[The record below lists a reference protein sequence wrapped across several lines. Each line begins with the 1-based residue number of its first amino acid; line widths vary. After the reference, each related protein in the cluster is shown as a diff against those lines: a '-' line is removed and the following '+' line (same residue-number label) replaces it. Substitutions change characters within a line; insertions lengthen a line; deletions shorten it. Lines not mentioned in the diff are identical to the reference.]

1 MRRSNPDR
9 LVRQLVMF
17 GTFIFMTVG
26 ASSAQTVIAEQQNE
40 PAPWLFKKSAQQPEK
55 TPPPSEKSAEPAPAR
70 NEKAQSG
77 EQPVPDKNIPVEK
90 QDVAS
95 ESSPS
100 SGWSPP
106 SNNYGWCRHW
116 SPDQEDFLCM
126 VGRILFGSDKPL
138 GPNRDVDENIS
149 AGGAGG

>member
-9 LVRQLVMF
+9 LSTQLVIF
-17 GTFIFMTVG
+17 GTFIFMAAG
-26 ASSAQTVIAEQQNE
+26 ASSAQTVIADQRNE
-40 PAPWLFKKSAQQPEK
+40 PAPWLF
-55 TPPPSEKSAEPAPAR
+55 EKSAKQPERAPAPPEKADELPVST
-70 NEKAQSG
+70 NEKAQTG
-77 EQPVPDKNIPVEK
+77 ERPARDKKAPVEK
-90 QDVAS
+90 QAVAT

-100 SGWSPP
+100 TGWSPP
-106 SNNYGWCRHW
+106 SNSFGWCRHW
-116 SPDQEDFLCM
+116 SPDQEDFLCK